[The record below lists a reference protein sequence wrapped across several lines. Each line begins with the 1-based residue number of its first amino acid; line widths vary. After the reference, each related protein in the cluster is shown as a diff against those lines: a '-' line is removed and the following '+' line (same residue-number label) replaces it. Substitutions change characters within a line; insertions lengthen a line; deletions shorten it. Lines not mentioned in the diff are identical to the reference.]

1 MPAEQGGPPGSGSA
15 RSAGPRQVGASGA
28 GSARPDA
35 PRGEVPPQLGVPPSK
50 DSQAAKPIT
59 LIDETGRERQF
70 QLHDAF
76 DHEGGVYYLVE
87 NIDDPSQVLLLREV
101 DGALESVEGDEFQ
114 QVITALEKDQ
124 VE

>member
-1 MPAEQGGPPGSGSA
+1 VPAENEDGG
-15 RSAGPRQVGASGA
+15 
-28 GSARPDA
+28 
-35 PRGEVPPQLGVPPSK
+35 
-50 DSQAAKPIT
+50 KPIT

-87 NIDDPSQVLLLREV
+87 NIDDSTQVLLLREV
-101 DGALESVEGDEFQ
+101 DGALETVEGEEFQ
-114 QVITALEKDQ
+114 QVIAALEKDQ

>member
-1 MPAEQGGPPGSGSA
+1 MPVES
-15 RSAGPRQVGASGA
+15 SGA
-28 GSARPDA
+28 ASEP
-35 PRGEVPPQLGVPPSK
+35 E
-50 DSQAAKPIT
+50 AAKPIT
-59 LIDETGRERQF
+59 LIDDTGRERQF

-101 DGALESVEGDEFQ
+101 DGALETVEGDEFQ
-114 QVITALEKDQ
+114 RVIAALEKDQ

>member
-1 MPAEQGGPPGSGSA
+1 MPAEGNP
-15 RSAGPRQVGASGA
+15 
-28 GSARPDA
+28 
-35 PRGEVPPQLGVPPSK
+35 E
-50 DSQAAKPIT
+50 AAKPIT

-76 DHEGGVYYLVE
+76 DHNGGVYYLVE

-101 DGALESVEGDEFQ
+101 DGALETVEGDEFH
-114 QVITALEKDQ
+114 QVIAALEKDQ

>member
-1 MPAEQGGPPGSGSA
+1 VPAEDQGGA
-15 RSAGPRQVGASGA
+15 AGA

-35 PRGEVPPQLGVPPSK
+35 LRGDVPPLEIDDPHPV
-50 DSQAAKPIT
+50 T

-76 DHEGGVYYLVE
+76 DHDGAVYYLVE
-87 NIDDPSQVLLLREV
+87 NIEDPSQVLLLREA
-101 DGALESVEGDEFQ
+101 DGALETVEGDEFQ
-114 QVITALEKDQ
+114 KVIAALEQDE

>member
-1 MPAEQGGPPGSGSA
+1 MPAEQG
-15 RSAGPRQVGASGA
+15 GASGA
-28 GSARPDA
+28 GSARPGT
-35 PRGEVPPQLGVPPSK
+35 PRGDVPPQTDPGGAAGESS
-50 DSQAAKPIT
+50 SQSDAPQAIT

-87 NIDDPSQVLLLREV
+87 NIDDSSQVLLLREV
-101 DGALESVEGDEFQ
+101 DGALETVEGEEFQ
-114 QVITALEKDQ
+114 QVIAALEKDQ